1 VRAKPLERR
10 DGKQQ
15 NKGTKVKIVITK
27 VPQDSKIKAGAAL
40 DLSGSELDVLAEAGH
55 EYITASEHAANERVR
70 SQAKGLVISA
80 VNRAVEREAI
90 VPKGDGENT
99 VEKVTAT
106 AVKQLEQGADPEFV
120 LAFIDGLPGKAAVQ
134 ASNRTTRFQQDMN
147 GGIPFTTLEVTGVDI
162 KDATNGYIKAM
173 EHQNELCRS
182 NQWAEATKQSKE
194 ASVILQKHHLKASDL
209 LMTDAVKGATR
220 FDPNTIR
227 AATFSDP
234 NAQVG
239 ALAGDLIL
247 MRNLGFLKYKLPWLG
262 KLTTDFS
269 GEPAKFGQAI
279 LTRYIT
285 PPDVL
290 TWVPGV
296 GFTSQA
302 NQISDSG
309 TGTTQSGGLPLS
321 TEGAGAQ
328 ALDATNIFGI
338 PKKSVPSTT
347 DKSVTMNMFKATEV
361 EFPVSLLGGTIRNL
375 FAEQYGAQTY
385 SLAQEI
391 NTSVLAGIYAATW
404 NGIKT
409 EYVKSLA
416 NWNLTGMIGVKN
428 AMTISKI
435 PDVGRFVLLHSFY
448 HDKLLEDSNLLSA
461 KAILALINKD
471 VSSFESGEVP
481 SLFGVKPLESQL
493 SSATSAGALT
503 TWTDDATLGTTAKV
517 GFAGNMSSYLFVSRP
532 PQDWTTTLTQLGIPS
547 TASVRLVTEPDSG
560 LTVMVF
566 SYADNGKMS
575 ISQRV
580 CVMWGHAQ
588 GDPRVGIVI
597 KPA

>member
-1 VRAKPLERR
+1 M
-10 DGKQQ
+10 
-15 NKGTKVKIVITK
+15 KIVITK
-27 VPQDSKIKAGAAL
+27 VPADSKIKAGATM
-40 DLSGSELDVLAEAGH
+40 DLPGADLDVLVEAGH
-55 EYITASEHAANERVR
+55 EYVTASEHAAQQREEKIKA
-70 SQAKGLVISA
+70 SQQNAFRGMVVTA
-80 VNRAVEREAI
+80 VNRAVAREALI
-90 VPKGDGENT
+90 PKGEGDNT
-99 VEKVTAT
+99 ADKVIAT
-106 AVKQLEQGADPEFV
+106 AVKQLEQGADVEFV
-120 LAFIDGLPGKAAVQ
+120 LGFIDGLPGKAVVE

-147 GGIPFTTLEVTGVDI
+147 GIPYTTLEVTGTDI
-162 KDATNGYIKAM
+162 RDASAGYIKAM
-173 EHQNELCRS
+173 EQQNDLCRS
-182 NQWAEATKQSKE
+182 NQWAEAVKQSKE
-194 ASVILQKHHLKASDL
+194 AAVILTKHHLKANDL

-220 FDPNTIR
+220 FDPNTVK

-234 NAQVG
+234 NSQVG

-285 PPDVL
+285 PPGVL

-296 GFTSQA
+296 GFTSDA
-302 NQISDSG
+302 SAIAAAG
-309 TGTTQSGGLPLS
+309 VGTTQSPG
-321 TEGAGAQ
+321 TTQ
-328 ALDATNIFGI
+328 ASGTVT
-338 PKKSVPSTT
+338 KSVPTTT
-347 DKSVTMNMFKATEV
+347 DKSVTMNMFKATEI

-375 FAEQYGAQTY
+375 FAEQYGAQLY

-391 NTSVLAGIYAATW
+391 NTDTLGKIFASAW
-404 NGIKT
+404 SGIKT
-409 EYVKSLA
+409 SYVKSLA

-435 PDVGRFVLLHSFY
+435 PDVGRFALLHSFY

-493 SSATSAGALT
+493 ASATNAGALT
-503 TWTDDATLGTTAKV
+503 TWTDDADLGTTNIV
-517 GFAGNMSSYLFVSRP
+517 GFAGNMSSFLFVSRP
-532 PQDWTTTLTQLGIPS
+532 PQDWTTTLTQLGIPN

-580 CVMWGHAQ
+580 CVMWGSAQ
-588 GDPRVGIVI
+588 GDPRVGFPI
-597 KPA
+597 KAS

>member
-1 VRAKPLERR
+1 M
-10 DGKQQ
+10 
-15 NKGTKVKIVITK
+15 KVVITK
-27 VPQDSKIKAGAAL
+27 IPQGSKIQAGATL
-40 DLSGSELDVLAEAGH
+40 DLPGADLDVLVEAGH
-55 EYITASEHAANERVR
+55 EYVTASEHAAMQREESIKASTRN
-70 SQAKGLVISA
+70 SLKGLVIQA
-80 VNRAVEREAI
+80 VNNAVAREAL
-90 VPKGDGENT
+90 VPKGDGKNSAET
-99 VEKVTAT
+99 VTAT
-106 AVKQLEQGADPEFV
+106 AIKQIEQGADPEFV
-120 LAFIDGLPGKAAVQ
+120 VGFIDGLPGKAVIE
-134 ASNRTTRFQQDMN
+134 ASTRTTRFQQDLN
-147 GGIPFTTLEVTGVDI
+147 GVPFRTLEVTGVDI
-162 KDATNGYIKAM
+162 KDASAGYVKAM
-173 EHQNELCRS
+173 EAQDSLCRS
-182 NQWAEATKQSKE
+182 NQWGEAAKQSKE
-194 ASVILQKHHLKASDL
+194 ASLILRAHHLKADDL

-220 FDPNTIR
+220 FDPNTVR

-234 NAQVG
+234 NSQVG

-285 PPDVL
+285 PPGVL

-296 GFTSQA
+296 GFTSDA
-302 NQISDSG
+302 TAIAAAG
-309 TGTTQSGGLPLS
+309 VGTTQSGG
-321 TEGAGAQ
+321 TTQ
-328 ALDATNIFGI
+328 ASGTVT
-338 PKKSVPSTT
+338 KSVPLTT
-347 DKSVTMNMFKATEV
+347 DKSVTMNMFKATEI

-375 FAEQYGAQTY
+375 FAEQYGAQLY
-385 SLAQEI
+385 SLAESI
-391 NTSVLAGIYAATW
+391 NTNVLAGIFASSWT
-404 NGIKT
+404 GIKNT
-409 EYVKSLA
+409 YTKALGA
-416 NWNLTGMIGVKN
+416 WNLSSMIGVKN

-493 SSATSAGALT
+493 ASADAAGALT
-503 TWTDDATLGTTAKV
+503 TWTDDTNMGTTQTV

-532 PQDWTTTLTQLGIPS
+532 PQDWTTTLTQLGIPP

-588 GDPRVGIVI
+588 GDPRIGIEI
-597 KPA
+597 NAA

>member
-1 VRAKPLERR
+1 M
-10 DGKQQ
+10 
-15 NKGTKVKIVITK
+15 KIVMQK
-27 VPQDSKIKAGAAL
+27 VPPDSKFKVGASL
-40 DLSGSELDVLAEAGH
+40 DLSGAELDVLSEAGH
-55 EYITASEHAANERVR
+55 EYITATEHAANERETALKASTR
-70 SQAKGLVISA
+70 NSLKGLVVQA
-80 VNRAVEREAI
+80 VNEAVSREAL
-90 VPKGDGENT
+90 VPKGDGKNSAET
-99 VEKVTAT
+99 VTAT
-106 AVKQLEQGADPEFV
+106 AMKQIENGADPEFV
-120 LAFIDGLPGKAAVQ
+120 VEFIKGLPGKATVT
-134 ASNRTTRFQQDMN
+134 ASQR
-147 GGIPFTTLEVTGVDI
+147 VTGYIGDDGAPAVRIVRESI
-162 KDATNGYIKAM
+162 KDATKGYVQAM
-173 EHQNELCRS
+173 ESQDSLCRA
-182 NQWAEATKQSKE
+182 NQWDAARKASKE
-194 ASVILQKHHLKASDL
+194 AAVILSTNHIKANDAL
-209 LMTDAVKGATR
+209 LTDMVHGSTRDGAVVK
-220 FDPNTIR
+220 

-234 NAQVG
+234 NSQVG

-247 MRNLGFLKYKLPWLG
+247 MRNLGYLKYKLAWLG
-262 KLTTDFS
+262 KLTTDLS

-302 NQISDSG
+302 NQISDSS

-321 TEGAGAQ
+321 TEGSGAQ
-328 ALDATNIFGI
+328 ALDAGNIFGI
-338 PKKSVPSTT
+338 AKKSAPSTT
-347 DKSVTMNMFKATEV
+347 DKSVTLNMFKATEI
-361 EFPVSLLGGTIRNL
+361 EFPVSLLGGTVRNL
-375 FAEQYGAQTY
+375 FAEQYSAQLY
-385 SLAQEI
+385 SLAEAI
-391 NTSVLAGIYAATW
+391 NRYVMAVLFAATW
-404 NGIKT
+404 TGIKT
-409 EYVKSLA
+409 TYVKSLA
-416 NWNLTGMIGVKN
+416 NWNLSGMIGVKN

-435 PDVGRFVLLHSFY
+435 PDVGRFALLHSYY

-471 VSSFESGEVP
+471 QSSFESGEVP

-493 SSATSAGALT
+493 ASATSAGALVD
-503 TWTDDATLGTTAKV
+503 WTDDTTLGTTEMV
-517 GFAGNMSSYLFVSRP
+517 GFAGNMSSGLFVSRP

-547 TASVRLVTEPDSG
+547 TASIRLVTEPDSG

-580 CVMWGHAQ
+580 CVMWGAAQ